1 MIYKAVLAVSIACG
15 IASIA
20 IAFYY
25 AFEPLA
31 MSIWG
36 LFQ

>member
-1 MIYKAVLAVSIACG
+1 MIYKAVLAVSVACG
-15 IASIA
+15 IASVGITLY
-20 IAFYY
+20 F

-31 MSIWG
+31 LFIWG